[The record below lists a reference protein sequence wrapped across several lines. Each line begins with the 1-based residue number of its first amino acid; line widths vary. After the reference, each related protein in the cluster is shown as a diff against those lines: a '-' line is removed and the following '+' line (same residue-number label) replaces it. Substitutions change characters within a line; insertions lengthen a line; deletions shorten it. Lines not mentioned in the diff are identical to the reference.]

1 MKNAS
6 AKSETIIEQLNW
18 RYAVKKYDPARKVA
32 EADWEILEESLLLA
46 PSSMGLQPYKFIV
59 ITDPATK
66 ERLKAA
72 AYNQPQ
78 ITDASHIVV
87 FAYKKTFDEVDA
99 ERYINR
105 IAEVR
110 EQTRE
115 SLADYEN
122 KINASTKRASDGGYL
137 ETWNSR
143 QPYIALGF
151 LLETAAL
158 MGIDA
163 TPMEGFDAKAVNEVL
178 GLKDYVAVAIAAVGY
193 RDAESDWL
201 ANLPKVRMPKDQMI
215 EHI

>member
-1 MKNAS
+1 MTTAA
-6 AKSETIIEQLNW
+6 AKSGTIIEQLNW
-18 RYAVKKYDPARKVA
+18 RYAVKKYDPARKVSD
-32 EADWEILEESLLLA
+32 ADWEILEESLMLA

-59 ITDPATK
+59 ITDQATK
-66 ERLKAA
+66 ERLKPA

-78 ITDASHIVV
+78 ISDASHIVV

-110 EQTRE
+110 GQTRE

-122 KINASTKRASDGGYL
+122 TINASTKRASDGGYL

-163 TPMEGFDAKAVNEVL
+163 TPMEGFDPKAVNEVL

-201 ANLPKVRMPKDQMI
+201 ADLPKVRMPKDQMI
-215 EHI
+215 ERI